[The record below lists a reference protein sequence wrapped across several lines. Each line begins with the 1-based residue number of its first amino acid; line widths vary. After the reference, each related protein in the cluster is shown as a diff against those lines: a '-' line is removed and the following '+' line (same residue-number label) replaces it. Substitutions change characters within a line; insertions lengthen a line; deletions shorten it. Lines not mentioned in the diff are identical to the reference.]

1 MACLENNVA
10 VLGFVVVVVVMV
22 IVVGGG
28 FCGGC
33 SWRCCRW
40 TWCRSCG
47 GV

>member
-28 FCGGC
+28 LCGCC